1 MTQTSRMPAPALSAA
16 MPSAQG
22 VRSSAQASCGCR
34 APRICRVSRNGIS
47 SGMGSTC
54 APVPKEYL
62 DTQPRDQ
69 DESVAIARHLPCQL
83 EEQVFWN

>member
-1 MTQTSRMPAPALSAA
+1 

-22 VRSSAQASCGCR
+22 KRSSAQASCGCR

-62 DTQPRDQ
+62 DTQTGVQ
-69 DESVAIARHLPCQL
+69 VGSVATARHLLCQL
-83 EEQVFWN
+83 EEQMLWD